1 MVKRFAPIGVVSFAL
16 LAAGFAPCQSSRVS
30 LPDAPSTQIGL
41 PEQSINV
48 AGETCAGLGPITMD
62 ANVLRQRQFILIDSA
77 ASSEKQSDAIFRKYF
92 SPSSFK
98 SSSSRPQAGGSLVLR
113 ATHAAS
119 GVLVTRSESG
129 KTRLNTSYLLRTMA
143 SVAKDTASTP
153 YWRRH
158 VADGFSDFGS
168 SVGNDAGTNLWN
180 EFGPSIQHLM
190 KSHAPQ
196 FVAKIGERIGHE

>member
-16 LAAGFAPCQSSRVS
+16 VAAGMAPCQSSRVS
-30 LPDAPSTQIGL
+30 LPDAPSPQIRL
-41 PEQSINV
+41 PEQSIAV
-48 AGETCAGLGPITMD
+48 AEETRGGLRPITMD
-62 ANVLRQRQFILIDSA
+62 ANVLRQRQFMLIDTG
-77 ASSEKQSDAIFRKYF
+77 SSKTQSDAIFRKYL

-98 SSSSRPQAGGSLVLR
+98 PSSSRPQASGSLMIR

-119 GVLVTRSESG
+119 GVLVTRGESG
-129 KTRLNTSYLLRTMA
+129 KARLNTSYLLRTLA

-158 VADGFSDFGS
+158 LADGFSDFGS

-180 EFGPSIQHLM
+180 EFGPSIQHVM
-190 KSHAPQ
+190 KSHAPK
-196 FVAKIGERIGHE
+196 FVARIGERVGHE

>member
-1 MVKRFAPIGVVSFAL
+1 MVKRFAPVGVVSFAL

-30 LPDAPSTQIGL
+30 LPDAPSAQIGL

-48 AGETCAGLGPITMD
+48 GGETRGGLGPITMD
-62 ANVLRQRQFILIDSA
+62 ANVLRQRQFMLIDT
-77 ASSEKQSDAIFRKYF
+77 SSGQKQSDAVFRKYLA
-92 SPSSFK
+92 PSSSK
-98 SSSSRPQAGGSLVLR
+98 PSSSRPQASGSLVLR

-129 KTRLNTSYLLRTMA
+129 KTRLNTSYLLRTLA

-158 VADGFSDFGS
+158 FADGFSDFGS

-196 FVAKIGERIGHE
+196 FVAKIGERIGHN